1 LGERSGGYDAVREA
15 TGRGWDEWCDL
26 IDAWK
31 GDKDDHGAVAAFLVE
46 EMHGLRVAVEN
57 GTGLAGWHGGVLDAF
72 RNATDFQ
79 HIVGGQF
86 VAHPG
91 DFVDHEVVVRPER
104 ADHPIVDGLPS
115 TIPLHTEQ
123 YWVQHDPACDVLMTT
138 THQPGPDTPWHEPVT
153 VPVTWTR
160 HWGKGRVFAC
170 TIGHSADD
178 LAHPDVREIITRG
191 MLWAARPA
199 RANPAHCGVN
209 SCRTPSSHARS
220 FCVSRTAGAALQ
232 KKQPGAVGST
242 RSSPEYS
249 ARSPRHPAANARRSR
264 LR

>member
-1 LGERSGGYDAVREA
+1 VTTTDMFVPVLRDSGFDVIVEDSLEIYADDDVMAQ
-15 TGRGWDEWCDL
+15 TDL
-26 IDAWK
+26 VVQSWTM
-31 GDKDDHGAVAAFLVE
+31 GDILVE

-199 RANPAHCGVN
+199 R
-209 SCRTPSSHARS
+209 
-220 FCVSRTAGAALQ
+220 
-232 KKQPGAVGST
+232 
-242 RSSPEYS
+242 
-249 ARSPRHPAANARRSR
+249 
-264 LR
+264 